1 VESGHEV
8 AGQIRATQTRLRG
21 VVDTADR
28 ATLEQ
33 LPYQVD
39 ATLQL
44 LAAQLGAGLAARVT
58 RIADAALADLFTPD
72 ELGAVRSGLVR
83 HGRPLVLSP
92 PGARPSSAEDTLLV
106 AVGFSGGL
114 GIGRLAALPL
124 AELGVTTA
132 PLVLPVSIV
141 LGLGA
146 GWWMARTRRHTA
158 DKAHL
163 VQWVSDVLAEARGV
177 LDQTVAE
184 QMIDAEQRLALAME
198 QALARRLAGIEEELQ
213 QVDRALRMERAE
225 RDRAIDAGRTRLAE
239 VAAQRAQVTAVLD
252 RIRERCR

>member
-1 VESGHEV
+1 
-8 AGQIRATQTRLRG
+8 
-21 VVDTADR
+21 
-28 ATLEQ
+28 
-33 LPYQVD
+33 
-39 ATLQL
+39 
-44 LAAQLGAGLAARVT
+44 
-58 RIADAALADLFTPD
+58 
-72 ELGAVRSGLVR
+72 
-83 HGRPLVLSP
+83 VLSP